1 MTDPYTSKDFKSWIK
16 VDNRMTKIRNNSR
29 VNHTALMMV
38 NTQIPVHR
46 ELNYLGS
53 FRNDGLSNNPYNR
66 SHTAYDT
73 PVYSPPDLFNCGR
86 YQNITYR

>member
-1 MTDPYTSKDFKSWIK
+1 MTDPYTSKNLKSMLE
-16 VDNRMTKIRNNSR
+16 VDDRLTKIRNNSR
-29 VNHTALMMV
+29 VSHTALMMA

-46 ELNYLGS
+46 ELNSLGR
-53 FRNDGLSNNPYNR
+53 FSNVGVSYNPYNR

-73 PVYSPPDLFNCGR
+73 PVYYPPDYFNRGR